1 MHILFVF
8 IQGEKNMKKIISL
21 LITFVT
27 LISLVACGSSA
38 TTSSSSSAASS
49 NGKKLVMCTNAEFE
63 PYEYW
68 DGNVIKGI
76 DIDIIN
82 TIGKMKGF
90 DVEIMDIAFDA
101 TIPAVMNSK
110 ADFAM
115 SGMTVT
121 EDRKQN
127 VDFTHPYQTAI
138 QSVIVPKNGDI
149 KSIADMKGK
158 MIGVVEGYT
167 GDLFATEE
175 FGEEHIL
182 RYPKTTDG
190 FQALATGKIDCY
202 VMDDQVA
209 KALVAG
215 NEANFTILDSAYVLE
230 EYAIAVKKGNTEV
243 LNMLN
248 DAIDEMKANGE
259 LQKIIDSYI
268 K

>member
-1 MHILFVF
+1 
-8 IQGEKNMKKIISL
+8 MKKLFALLLSIITIISL
-21 LITFVT
+21 A
-27 LISLVACGSSA
+27 ACGSSS
-38 TTSSSSSAASS
+38 TSSSVASSAPAETSAAPAETAATS
-49 NGKKLVMCTNAEFE
+49 KKLIMCTNAEFE

-90 DVEIMDIAFDA
+90 EVEIMDIAFDA
-101 TIPAVMNSK
+101 TIPAVMNGK

-149 KSIADMKGK
+149 KEISDMKGK
-158 MIGVVEGYT
+158 MVGVVEGYT

-190 FQALATGKIDCY
+190 FQALVAGKIDCY

-215 NEANFTILDSAYVLE
+215 NEENFTILDSAYVLE
-230 EYAIAVKKGNTEV
+230 EYAIAVKKGNSEV